1 MFALKGQWG
10 HSQHFFIEGIKFLGE
25 GWLPWLDKEGNF
37 GLRTSQNH
45 QIWHSFIHFTHSKL
59 SIFKPIFHPH
69 NT

>member
-1 MFALKGQWG
+1 MFPLKGQT
-10 HSQHFFIEGIKFLGE
+10 HSQHFFIEGIKFLGK
-25 GWLPWLDKEGNF
+25 GWLLWLDKEG
-37 GLRTSQNH
+37 LRNSQNY